1 MSKTLTPI
9 PTSAI
14 FEAIDA
20 FDVPAL
26 ARMAKSVE
34 AGTHAQAGGS
44 GSFVYQCLV
53 QSSFRSSVNG
63 AELLEGLKL
72 LVPLCGPPT
81 LDDDKLLGDLFSKGD
96 GACLDWARGLGLTI
110 SRTTLHR
117 WIDHTLA
124 QLQHTD
130 LIAQCGWIQT
140 REIGLDFDCTLL
152 AMATLRG
159 DDKDQ
164 LDDLLGHIRAHS
176 PPVGRGEIKREL
188 GVSLARVIYRHA
200 AMDDVCALRPSDGGC
215 AWLEQH
221 CPARAIKAGAQA
233 VMMDEECEETLIDPL
248 CRETIPLGAAN
259 YRAHQI
265 DQATPAVSRS
275 LSSRRI

>member
-1 MSKTLTPI
+1 MSKILTPI
-9 PTSAI
+9 PTSVL
-14 FEAIDA
+14 FEAVEA

-26 ARMAKSVE
+26 ARMAEAVE
-34 AGTHAQAGGS
+34 DGTHAQADGA

-63 AELLEGLKL
+63 TDLLDGLKL

-96 GACLDWARGLGLTI
+96 GACLDWARGQGLTI

-117 WIDHTLA
+117 WIGHTLG

-130 LIAQCGWIQT
+130 LIAQCGWMQT
-140 REIGLDFDCTLL
+140 REIGLGFDCTLL
-152 AMATLRG
+152 AVAALRG

-164 LDDLLGHIRAHS
+164 IDDLLGHMRANS
-176 PPVGRGEIKREL
+176 PLVGHQDFKREL
-188 GVSLARVIYRHA
+188 GRALAMVIYRHA
-200 AMDDVCALRPSDGGC
+200 ALDDAAPLAPSDGGC

-221 CPARAIKAGAQA
+221 CPARAIKAGAVA
-233 VMMDEECEETLIDPL
+233 IMMDDECEEALIDPL
-248 CRETIPLGAAN
+248 CKETIPLGAAN
-259 YRAHQI
+259 YRAAQI
-265 DQATPAVSRS
+265 DRATPAVSRS